1 MAPVSIPDDFHADT
15 QIAIISTQWNPA
27 IVDSLTEFAL
37 RTCRDRGVDEE
48 NIDHFVVPGAFEIPT
63 LLTHLLEEGYDGII
77 TLGAVIKGDTAHF
90 EYVAGE
96 CARGI
101 ADASRESGIPVGFG
115 VLATYNLEQA
125 LERAGP
131 NDENK
136 GREAAN
142 AVLDMIEL
150 LADLQSDDD

>member
-1 MAPVSIPDDFHADT
+1 MKRIEPTADAFGEDRF
-15 QIAIISTQWNPA
+15 AIISTQWNPTV
-27 IVDSLTEFAL
+27 VDSLVEGAE
-37 RTCRDRGVDEE
+37 RTLLARGVAAD
-48 NIDHFVVPGAFEIPT
+48 NIEQFIAPGAFEIPVVAARLAT
-63 LLTHLLEEGYDGII
+63 TGRYAGII
-77 TLGAVIKGDTAHF
+77 ALGAVIKGDTAHF

-101 ADASRESGIPVGFG
+101 GDVALEFGLPVGFG

-136 GREAAN
+136 GVEAAS
-142 AVLDMIEL
+142 AVLDTVNL
-150 LADLQSDDD
+150 LRAVNG